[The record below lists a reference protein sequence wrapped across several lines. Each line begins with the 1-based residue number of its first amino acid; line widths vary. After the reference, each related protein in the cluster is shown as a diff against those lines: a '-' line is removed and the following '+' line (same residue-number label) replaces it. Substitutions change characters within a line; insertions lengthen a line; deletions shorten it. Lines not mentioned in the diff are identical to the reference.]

1 MAAPSNALQDEK
13 PNNSDPEVRN
23 NQEHPNNSNNPMDPD
38 SIFNALGFGWF
49 QAKFIIFTT
58 YGMLFPQA
66 AVLVFNFIGADLPH
80 RYLSFDYIYI
90 CLDRTYF
97 F

>member
-1 MAAPSNALQDEK
+1 MVVPSNTPQDEK
-13 PNNSDPEVRN
+13 PNPDPEVTN
-23 NQEHPNNSNNPMDPD
+23 NQEHPNSPMDTD

-66 AVLVFNFIGADLPH
+66 AVLIFNFIGADLPH
-80 RYLSFDYIYI
+80 RYY
-90 CLDRTYF
+90 
-97 F
+97 